1 MIDRPLVSAVI
12 CTFRRQDVIKN
23 AIRSVQNQTY
33 PNIEIIVV
41 DDASPDRTK
50 DTVEE
55 IGNGRV
61 KYLRHGQNK
70 GQAAGRNTG
79 IHAANGEYIAFLD
92 DDDEWYPKK
101 IEIQIKSCME
111 KGFDVVLSASMFGDG
126 GLKRFGRPEVTMED
140 LRQGND
146 FAPGS
151 GLMARASVLR
161 DLRFDESIGQGEDWD
176 ILIRLAQMKYR
187 IGYVGEPLY
196 WINEGN
202 HERMTN
208 KGRNIEFEDL
218 EKRMHVF
225 YKHKEF
231 FGQYWFNRHIAGMLL
246 SHFWH
251 RKEKLRQ
258 IRSAIRRCGV
268 APVAAV
274 FAEKV
279 ASKIKR

>member
-1 MIDRPLVSAVI
+1 MVDLPLVSAVI
-12 CTFRRQDVIKN
+12 CTFRRPDVVKN

-50 DTVEE
+50 GAVEE
-55 IGNGRV
+55 IGNGRI
-61 KYLRHGQNK
+61 KYLRHEQNR
-70 GQAAGRNTG
+70 GPSAGRNTG
-79 IHAANGEYIAFLD
+79 IDAANGEFIAFLD

-101 IEIQIKSCME
+101 LEIQVRSCKE
-111 KGFDVVLSASMFGDG
+111 NGFDAVLSASMSGDG
-126 GLKRFGRPEVTMED
+126 GVRRFGRPEVTMDD
-140 LRQGND
+140 LRRGND

-161 DLRFDESIGQGEDWD
+161 QLRFDESISQGEDWD

-187 IGYVGEPLY
+187 IGYVSEPLY
-196 WINEGN
+196 RVNDGN
-202 HERMTN
+202 YGRLTN

-218 EKRMHVF
+218 EKRMRVI
-225 YKHKEF
+225 YKHEEF
-231 FGQYWFNRHIAGMLL
+231 FGQYWFSRHIAGMLL

-258 IRSAIRRCGV
+258 ISYAIRRCGV
-268 APVAAV
+268 TPVAAV

-279 ASKIKR
+279 TSRIKS